1 VREQVTGGDGHA
13 PGDVRVQE
21 IAVEQ
26 TTVRLL
32 RATGL
37 EAAVDVSALL
47 GAEAVAE
54 PPYWMHL
61 WPGALA
67 LARLLATAPALG
79 AGVRL
84 LELGCGMALP
94 AVVAAARG
102 ARVVA
107 SDREGDPLRLARQSG
122 RLNGRP
128 IDVLQMDW
136 ASPALR
142 GGFDVCVGADIA
154 YDRRAETELAKALH
168 MLLRP
173 GGIAWLADSVNTH
186 REGVAQR
193 LRQCGFAVQ
202 ISQAREEEEGRIVW
216 VRVVEARAPS

>member
-1 VREQVTGGDGHA
+1 MQA
-13 PGDVRVQE
+13 PGDVCVEEVE
-21 IAVEQ
+21 IAVAR

-47 GAEAVAE
+47 GAEPVAE

-67 LARLLATAPALG
+67 LARLLASAPAIG

-94 AVVAAARG
+94 AVVSATRG

-107 SDREGDPLRLARQSG
+107 ADWKGEPLRLARRSAA
-122 RLNGRP
+122 LNGRP

-136 ASPALR
+136 GAPALR

-154 YDRRAETELAKALH
+154 YDRGAEAGLAEALCR
-168 MLLRP
+168 LLRP
-173 GGIAWLADSVNTH
+173 GGMAWLADSVNTH
-186 REGVAQR
+186 REGVAAR
-193 LRQCGFAVQ
+193 LRECGFEVRTWQ
-202 ISQAREEEEGRIVW
+202 VREEEEGRAVW
-216 VRVVEARAPS
+216 VRIVEARAPS